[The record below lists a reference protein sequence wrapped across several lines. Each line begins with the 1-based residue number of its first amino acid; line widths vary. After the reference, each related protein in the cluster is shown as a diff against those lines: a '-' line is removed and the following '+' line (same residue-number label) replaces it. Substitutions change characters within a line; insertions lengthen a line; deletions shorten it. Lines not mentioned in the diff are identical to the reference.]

1 MRKCGTETQHEPCVI
16 RGYAEIL
23 SSATSSPR
31 KAFQRF
37 MPRKIPMRKVLFCKD
52 FCEEPLT
59 HKITRGWGIETL
71 NCVQL
76 LPLSSNPPYATFL
89 FHSAAQAYKTV
100 AGSKSTESS
109 VTLAFC
115 WSHVRRGFY
124 DLAKAK
130 APIATE
136 TLQRIAALYEIEA
149 RVRGKSAAD
158 RLAVRQVESKP
169 LVTELRAWFEAQ
181 IAKLPARGPTAQAIR
196 YALNHWDGLERFL
209 EDGRIELDNN
219 SVERAMRPVALSRKN
234 SLFAGSDEGAENWAC
249 LASLIETC
257 KLNGV
262 NPQAYFTDLLTRLV
276 NGWPQ
281 KRIDEL
287 MPWCWVPERPP

>member
-1 MRKCGTETQHEPCVI
+1 VVYNYAPGRGHTHANALLGGYRGILQCD
-16 RGYAEIL
+16 GYA
-23 SSATSSPR
+23 
-31 KAFQRF
+31 
-37 MPRKIPMRKVLFCKD
+37 
-52 FCEEPLT
+52 
-59 HKITRGWGIETL
+59 
-71 NCVQL
+71 
-76 LPLSSNPPYATFL
+76 
-89 FHSAAQAYKTV
+89 AYKKV
-100 AGSKSTESS
+100 AGPKSAGSS
-109 VTLAFC
+109 ITLAFC

-124 DLAKAK
+124 DLAKTK

-136 TLQRIAALYEIEA
+136 ALKRIAALYEIEE

-158 RLAVRQVESKP
+158 RHALRQAESKP
-169 LVTELRAWFEAQ
+169 MVAELRIWFDEQ
-181 IAKLPARGPTAQAIR
+181 IGKLPARGPTAEAIR

-234 SLFAGSDEGAENWAC
+234 SLFAGSDEGGMNWAC

-262 NPQAYFTDLLTRLV
+262 NPQTYFTDLLTRLV

-287 MPWCWVPERPP
+287 MPWHWAPQESA

>member
-1 MRKCGTETQHEPCVI
+1 MGRQPTARGGLQLRAWPRAYPCQHAARRLPRHPPGQARGQALQCD
-16 RGYAEIL
+16 GYA
-23 SSATSSPR
+23 
-31 KAFQRF
+31 
-37 MPRKIPMRKVLFCKD
+37 
-52 FCEEPLT
+52 
-59 HKITRGWGIETL
+59 
-71 NCVQL
+71 
-76 LPLSSNPPYATFL
+76 
-89 FHSAAQAYKTV
+89 AYKKV
-100 AGSKSTESS
+100 AGSKSTGTS

-124 DLAKAK
+124 DLATAK

-136 TLQRIAALYEIEA
+136 ALQRIAALYEIEA

-158 RLAVRQVESKP
+158 RLAVRQAESKP
-169 LVTELRAWFEAQ
+169 LVAKLRVWFEAQ
-181 IAKLPARGPTAQAIR
+181 IAKLPARGPTAEAIR

-219 SVERAMRPVALSRKN
+219 CVERAMRPVALSKKN
-234 SLFAGSDEGAENWAC
+234 SLFAGSDEGGENWAC

-257 KLNGV
+257 KLNAV